1 MSVLP
6 YQISSSYQN
15 YDYLFY
21 FRPYLVYKSQ
31 LVSTLILFMCHGKE
45 LRSNM
50 YFHQSLSSIFQT
62 KAKPFIRRSIKNS
75 LEFFFF
81 FIWLFI
87 CCKTKLKI
95 FFVCLKK
102 YLCFLQNIHY
112 LQKKNNFIR
121 KKSFITKNFFTE
133 KTFFTEKNINENVKK
148 YISHFKNIFLHR
160 KCLCYIQNI
169 NLS

>member
-50 YFHQSLSSIFQT
+50 YFHQSLSLIIQT
-62 KAKPFIRRSIKNS
+62 KAKLFIRRSIKNS
-75 LEFFFF
+75 LESIF